1 MLIQLKNVVKSFGTK
16 KNLTTALENVNLEIE
31 KGTFTLILGRS
42 GSGKSTLLSLLAGLD
57 KLTKGQI
64 IINGQNLSRVSAGK
78 LAAYRSTIG
87 IIFQAYNL
95 LPNMNVIENIKM
107 GCWASGKNVDENYL
121 NELLTQFGLTHRK
134 NANIKTLSGGEK
146 QRVAIARSLI
156 AKPTILF
163 CDEPTGALDRQN
175 EAQVTEILQKL
186 HAGGLTIIMVT
197 HNPEFKNIA
206 TNLITIEDG
215 ILTTSKLNQ
224 N

>member
-1 MLIQLKNVVKSFGTK
+1 MLIQLKNVTKSFGTK
-16 KNLTTALENVNLEIE
+16 KNPTIALKDIDLEIE
-31 KGTFTLILGRS
+31 RGSFSLILGRS

-57 KLTKGQI
+57 KVTSGTVLIDGQD
-64 IINGQNLSRVSAGK
+64 LSRAKAGK
-78 LAAYRSTIG
+78 LAKYRSTIG

-95 LPNMNVIENIKM
+95 LPNLNVSENIKM
-107 GCWASGKNVDENYL
+107 GCWASGKTPDESYV
-121 NELLTQFGLTHRK
+121 NELLAQFGLEHRK

-156 AKPTILF
+156 GRPSILF

-175 EAQVTEILQKL
+175 ESQVTEILKKL

-197 HNPEFKNIA
+197 HNPEFKSIA
-206 TNLITIEDG
+206 TDLITIEDG
-215 ILTTSKLNQ
+215 ILSTSKLN

>member
-1 MLIQLKNVVKSFGTK
+1 MLIQLKNVTKTFGTK
-16 KNLTTALENVNLEIE
+16 KNPTIALKDIDLDIE
-31 KGTFTLILGRS
+31 QGSFSLILGRS

-57 KLTKGQI
+57 KVTSGQI
-64 IINGQNLSRVSAGK
+64 IINGQDLSTAKAGK
-78 LAAYRSTIG
+78 LAQYRSSIG

-95 LPNMNVIENIKM
+95 LPNLNVVENIQM
-107 GCWASGKNVDENYL
+107 GCWASGKTPDNSYL
-121 NELLTQFGLTHRK
+121 NQLLTQFGLTHRQ

-156 AKPTILF
+156 GRPSILF

-186 HAGGLTIIMVT
+186 HQSGLTIIMVT
-197 HNPEFKNIA
+197 HNPEFKSIA
-206 TNLITIEDG
+206 TDLITIEDG
-215 ILTTSKLNQ
+215 ILSTSKPN

>member
-1 MLIQLKNVVKSFGTK
+1 MLIQLKNVTKTFGTK
-16 KNLTTALENVNLEIE
+16 KNPTTALKDIDLDIE
-31 KGTFTLILGRS
+31 QGSFSLILGRS

-57 KLTKGQI
+57 KVTSGQI
-64 IINGQNLSRVSAGK
+64 IINGQDLSTAKAGT
-78 LAAYRSTIG
+78 LAQYRSSIG

-95 LPNMNVIENIKM
+95 LPNLNVVENIQM
-107 GCWASGKNVDENYL
+107 GCWASGKTPDDNYV
-121 NELLTQFGLTHRK
+121 NELLTQFGLTHRQ

-156 AKPTILF
+156 GRPSILF

-186 HAGGLTIIMVT
+186 HQSGLTIIMVT
-197 HNPEFKNIA
+197 HNPEFKSIA
-206 TNLITIEDG
+206 TDLITIEDG
-215 ILTTSKLNQ
+215 ILSTSKPN

>member
-1 MLIQLKNVVKSFGTK
+1 MLIQLKNVTKTFGTK
-16 KNLTTALENVNLEIE
+16 KNPTTALKDIDLDIE
-31 KGTFTLILGRS
+31 QGSFSLILGRS

-57 KLTKGQI
+57 KVTSGQI
-64 IINGQNLSRVSAGK
+64 IINGQDLSTAKAGK
-78 LAAYRSTIG
+78 LAQYRSSIG

-95 LPNMNVIENIKM
+95 LPNLNVVENIQM
-107 GCWASGKNVDENYL
+107 GCWASGKTPDNNYL
-121 NELLTQFGLTHRK
+121 NQLLTQFGLTHRQ

-156 AKPTILF
+156 GRPSILF

-186 HAGGLTIIMVT
+186 HQSGLTIIMVT
-197 HNPEFKNIA
+197 HNPEFKSIA
-206 TNLITIEDG
+206 TDLITIEDG
-215 ILTTSKLNQ
+215 ILSTSKPN

>member
-1 MLIQLKNVVKSFGTK
+1 MLIQLKNVTKTFGTK
-16 KNLTTALENVNLEIE
+16 KNPTTALKDIDLDIE
-31 KGTFTLILGRS
+31 QGSFSLILGRS

-57 KLTKGQI
+57 KVTSGQI
-64 IINGQNLSRVSAGK
+64 IINGQDLSTAKAGK
-78 LAAYRSTIG
+78 LAKYRSSIG

-95 LPNMNVIENIKM
+95 LPNLNVVENIQM
-107 GCWASGKNVDENYL
+107 GCWASGKTPDDNYV
-121 NELLTQFGLTHRK
+121 NELLTQFGLTHRQ

-156 AKPTILF
+156 GRPSILF

-186 HAGGLTIIMVT
+186 HQSGLTIIMVT
-197 HNPEFKNIA
+197 HNPEFKSIA
-206 TNLITIEDG
+206 TDLITIEDG
-215 ILTTSKLNQ
+215 ILSTSKPN

>member
-1 MLIQLKNVVKSFGTK
+1 MLIQLKNVTKTFGTK
-16 KNLTTALENVNLEIE
+16 KNPTTALKDIDLDIE
-31 KGTFTLILGRS
+31 QGSFSLILGRS

-57 KLTKGQI
+57 KVTSGQI
-64 IINGQNLSRVSAGK
+64 IINGQDLSTAKSGK
-78 LAAYRSTIG
+78 LAQYRSSIG

-95 LPNMNVIENIKM
+95 LPNLNVVENIQM
-107 GCWASGKNVDENYL
+107 GCWASGKTPDDNYV
-121 NELLTQFGLTHRK
+121 NELLTQFGLTHRQ

-156 AKPTILF
+156 GRPSILF

-186 HAGGLTIIMVT
+186 HQSGLTIIMVT
-197 HNPEFKNIA
+197 HNPEFKSIA
-206 TNLITIEDG
+206 TDLITIEDG
-215 ILTTSKLNQ
+215 ILSTSKPN

>member
-1 MLIQLKNVVKSFGTK
+1 MLIQLKNVTKTFGTK
-16 KNLTTALENVNLEIE
+16 KNPTTALKDIDLDIE
-31 KGTFTLILGRS
+31 QGSFSLILGRS

-57 KLTKGQI
+57 KVTSGQI
-64 IINGQNLSRVSAGK
+64 IINGQDLSMAKAGK
-78 LAAYRSTIG
+78 LAQYRSSIG

-95 LPNMNVIENIKM
+95 LPNLNVVENIQM
-107 GCWASGKNVDENYL
+107 GCWASGKTPDDNYL
-121 NELLTQFGLTHRK
+121 NQLLTQFGLTHRQ

-156 AKPTILF
+156 GRPSILF

-186 HAGGLTIIMVT
+186 HQSGLTIIMVT
-197 HNPEFKNIA
+197 HNPEFKSIA
-206 TNLITIEDG
+206 TDLITIEDG
-215 ILTTSKLNQ
+215 ILSTSKPN